1 MARRVNFLNGSPGRL
16 FLLTRV
22 FSSGIALL
30 MALYYTKLIGL
41 ERRSILSFIMVS
53 ALILTVLFTSGISLT
68 FRNQPKNRINGDS
81 LFGFL
86 ILILAGSLLV
96 GSISTLLL
104 KYFSYLQGSL
114 PTSIYI
120 ACFLYSALG
129 CINLGVTD
137 GLIANGNLR
146 LASYFDFSSIIFQLL
161 FLFFLVQLDQTT
173 IFMSIMISFIVSYLL
188 ITFAA
193 FSVFFH
199 AYAINVEKMFKSGI
213 NLIVESKNNQIFGI
227 ANGFIDR
234 MDRFIIGLALP
245 LVLLAKYSLITGIIS
260 YSRFLPEAIN
270 KLRVQK
276 LRQSEH
282 NVNSLFFKRSSS
294 RITNL
299 VVAIL
304 SMGLTFLAMAFVSL
318 IFGKEWSLPIEI
330 PLLFTLQELMR
341 AAYQMKATTEIT
353 NGNSSYV
360 NRLSLFLLIFSTLL
374 MILGVNI
381 FGIIAAPLSMIIT
394 YSVLIYVIS
403 RKIWVLS

>member
-1 MARRVNFLNGSPGRL
+1 
-16 FLLTRV
+16 
-22 FSSGIALL
+22 
-30 MALYYTKLIGL
+30 
-41 ERRSILSFIMVS
+41 MVS

-299 VVAIL
+299 VVAII
-304 SMGLTFLAMAFVSL
+304 SMGLTFLAMTFVSL

>member
-245 LVLLAKYSLITGIIS
+245 LVLLAKYSLITGIIT

-270 KLRVQK
+270 K
-276 LRQSEH
+276 
-282 NVNSLFFKRSSS
+282 
-294 RITNL
+294 
-299 VVAIL
+299 
-304 SMGLTFLAMAFVSL
+304 
-318 IFGKEWSLPIEI
+318 
-330 PLLFTLQELMR
+330 
-341 AAYQMKATTEIT
+341 
-353 NGNSSYV
+353 
-360 NRLSLFLLIFSTLL
+360 
-374 MILGVNI
+374 
-381 FGIIAAPLSMIIT
+381 
-394 YSVLIYVIS
+394 
-403 RKIWVLS
+403 